1 MKLSK
6 TLIFA
11 IILFVV
17 VNTQFLWEGELGFLT
32 FLIDFILFVCVVVLF
47 VLFVKK
53 GYKLVREKV
62 RNRRDV
68 VVLFVLFVK
77 RGYKLVREKVR
88 NRRDVVELVAI
99 FGILCIIAVWPYGI
113 IQRTDIESP
122 AIMKASRRGVA
133 GSSYALYLKEDGT
146 FRDRQICFGV
156 YDETGTYRISND
168 TIYFFSDDYQFDY
181 AVMDSTTIRVH
192 MKRAKDKNALSNAVY
207 YIHND

>member
-11 IILFVV
+11 ILLLLA

-62 RNRRDV
+62 Q
-68 VVLFVLFVK
+68 
-77 RGYKLVREKVR
+77 

-99 FGILCIIAVWPYGI
+99 WGILCIIAICPEGI

-122 AIMKASRRGVA
+122 AIVKAFRRGVA

-146 FRDRQICFGV
+146 FRDRQVCFGV

>member
-11 IILFVV
+11 IILVVV

-68 VVLFVLFVK
+68 VELVAYIRV
-77 RGYKLVREKVR
+77 RGLLPVNW

>member
-68 VVLFVLFVK
+68 VELVAYIRV
-77 RGYKLVREKVR
+77 RGLLPVNW